1 MMTEQTLARALD
13 RLETK
18 VDRMSDAIVSLARME
33 ERMVALFN
41 RMDRYDSDQKDTLNR
56 VAELERL
63 TIGRGQFFR
72 WVDRG
77 GAAMLGAVISAVVA
91 YLFRGGI

>member
-1 MMTEQTLARALD
+1 MTDQDYRRDLSRIESKLD
-13 RLETK
+13 RVET
-18 VDRMSDAIVSLARME
+18 AIVSLARME

-41 RMDRYDSDQKDTLNR
+41 RMDRYDSDQKDTLKL
-56 VAELERL
+56 VAELERV

-91 YLFRGGI
+91 YLFRGSV

>member
-1 MMTEQTLARALD
+1 MTEQTLARALD
-13 RLETK
+13 RLESK

-33 ERMVALFN
+33 ERMVSLFT
-41 RMDRYDSDQKDTLNR
+41 RVDRYDADQREVINR
-56 VAELERL
+56 VSELERL

-72 WVDRG
+72 WADRG

-91 YLFRGGI
+91 YLFRGGA